1 METTSFENNV
11 GDRIRPQIEQAKQ
24 QLGQLNGRITTFIKD
39 HPAACLLG
47 AVALG
52 YLDRVV
58 ERDRLRDEVEQE
70 AQRLCQ
76 LHAPSYV
83 ATKARL
89 NQRALDAVR
98 SAIETDLAAG

>member
-24 QLGQLNGRITTFIKD
+24 QLGQLNGRITTFIKE

-52 YLDRVV
+52 YLVARV
-58 ERDRLRDEVEQE
+58 
-70 AQRLCQ
+70 
-76 LHAPSYV
+76 
-83 ATKARL
+83 ARR
-89 NQRALDAVR
+89 QT
-98 SAIETDLAAG
+98 S

>member
-24 QLGQLNGRITTFIKD
+24 KLGQLNGRVTTFIKD

-52 YLDRVV
+52 YLVARV
-58 ERDRLRDEVEQE
+58 
-70 AQRLCQ
+70 
-76 LHAPSYV
+76 
-83 ATKARL
+83 ARR
-89 NQRALDAVR
+89 QT
-98 SAIETDLAAG
+98 S